1 MSSSLYPP
9 ASVPLEVPLVAER
22 DGAPPLDAVQTQVLE
37 LFDAT
42 APGLRR
48 YVQSCGLPPEAAEDV
63 VQDVFLA
70 LFRHLRRGGAAHNL
84 RGWLVQ
90 VSHSLAL
97 KHRERL
103 ARRHR
108 HESAGGWE
116 LAESVPDT
124 GEDPAARLAA
134 GEERQRLVGVFNALP
149 EIDRQCLS
157 LRAQGLRY
165 REIAATLGIS
175 LGSVAKS
182 VSRAVSRFSRAIAG

>member
-1 MSSSLYPP
+1 MSSSISQP

-22 DGAPPLDAVQTQVLE
+22 SAHTSLDAVQTQVLQ

-48 YVQSCGLPPEAAEDV
+48 YVQSCGLPAEAAEDI

-70 LFRHLRRGGAAHNL
+70 LFHHLRRGGATHNL

-97 KHRERL
+97 KYRERQ

-108 HESAGGWE
+108 YESPAGWE
-116 LAESVPDT
+116 LQNRVPDP
-124 GEDPAARLAA
+124 GGDPAAQLAA
-134 GEERQRLVGVFNALP
+134 REERQRLVGVFNALP
-149 EIDRQCLS
+149 ELDRQCLM
-157 LRAQGLRY
+157 LRAEGLRY
-165 REIAATLGIS
+165 REIAGTLGVS
-175 LGSVAKS
+175 LGGVAKS
-182 VSRAVSRFSRAIAG
+182 LARAIGRLSRALSG